1 MSDEYKEYL
10 EKLLKT
16 YDARISRIDKR
27 QRKEKWGNQEIH
39 NIMEPV
45 RNERQLVYRILVRD
59 SRLVDEDN
67 LLWVLRI

>member
-27 QRKEKWGNQEIH
+27 QREEKWDNQEIR

-67 LLWVLRI
+67 YYEC